1 MIDEFRHRNL
11 GCQFFQ
17 ATYMVAVVVRRY
29 HVVDLLHAGRLND
42 GHNAVGIAAPG
53 AARIHQ
59 ERLAGGGDIQRRV
72 PALGVDEIDV
82 QSLGRPALCAA
93 HRRSQGEGQ

>member
-1 MIDEFRHRNL
+1 
-11 GCQFFQ
+11 
-17 ATYMVAVVVRRY
+17 
-29 HVVDLLHAGRLND
+29 VVDLLHAGRLKD
-42 GHNAVGIAAPG
+42 GHNAGDIAAPG
-53 AARIHQ
+53 AAGIHQ

-93 HRRSQGEGQ
+93 HRRSQGEGQQERECSAHFASRQQRRFDSSAYWPVLPPP